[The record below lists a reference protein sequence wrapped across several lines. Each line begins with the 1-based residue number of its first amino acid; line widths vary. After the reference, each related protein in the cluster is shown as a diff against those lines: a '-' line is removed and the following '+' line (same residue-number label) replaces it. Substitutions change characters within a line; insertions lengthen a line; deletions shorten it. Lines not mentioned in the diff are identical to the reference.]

1 MCRVMATNYSTAELK
16 GFAQARIVALEQE
29 IKELRAFVG
38 STPTKVAPV
47 AAALPIPT
55 APKRRPMSAAARKA
69 LSKRMKARWAASR
82 ATAAKAATGK
92 VSKKN

>member
-1 MCRVMATNYSTAELK
+1 MTTNYSTTELK

-38 STPTKVAPV
+38 SAPTKVAPV
-47 AAALPIPT
+47 AAAVPVPT

-69 LSKRMKARWAASR
+69 LSKRMKARWAASK
-82 ATAAKAATGK
+82 ATAARAATVK
-92 VSKKN
+92 VSKKD

>member
-1 MCRVMATNYSTAELK
+1 MRGMTTNYSTTELK

-38 STPTKVAPV
+38 SAPTKVAPV
-47 AAALPIPT
+47 AAAVPVPT
-55 APKRRPMSAAARKA
+55 ARKRRTMSAATRKA
-69 LSKRMKARWAASR
+69 LSKKMKERWAASK
-82 ATAAKAATGK
+82 AASAKAATVK